1 LRIDIIDGM
10 GWIGGFG
17 VKNGEV
23 EKKVAKKFGHVEKR
37 L

>member
-1 LRIDIIDGM
+1 MLYIIDGM
-10 GWIGGFG
+10 GRIGGFG